1 MKKLLGILVLGLL
14 LSGKANSD
22 DFYLQGASPR
32 TLVDM
37 GYKLF
42 SVEPVYDG
50 EYESKKVLYTFIK
63 ENSIATCRVYLEPT
77 QYKDGKVMT
86 KKDHSLLYPTRCF
99 NITNIVQESFYKE
112 GNE

>member
-1 MKKLLGILVLGLL
+1 MKKLLGIVVLGLL

-22 DFYLQGASPR
+22 DFYMQGASPR

-37 GYKLF
+37 GFKLF
-42 SVEPVYDG
+42 SVEPVSSGDTQT
-50 EYESKKVLYTFIK
+50 KKVLYTFIK
-63 ENSIATCRVYLEPT
+63 EDNIATCRVYLEPT
-77 QYKDGKVMT
+77 QYKDGKVIT

-99 NITNIVQESFYKE
+99 NITNTVQDSFYKS